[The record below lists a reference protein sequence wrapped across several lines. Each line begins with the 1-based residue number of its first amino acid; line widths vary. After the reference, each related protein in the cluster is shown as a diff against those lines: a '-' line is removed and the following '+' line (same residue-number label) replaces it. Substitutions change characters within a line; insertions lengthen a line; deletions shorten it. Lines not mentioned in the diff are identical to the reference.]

1 MANVRKTPGMPAPN
15 SLRWL
20 IAPVR
25 AASARRP
32 LRQEALILVS
42 GPNRCAGGGLLRRR
56 RHRSLL
62 RLPGGGIGPGLSR
75 NVRQAYRFI
84 RDNWEPGDEL
94 FIF

>member
-1 MANVRKTPGMPAPN
+1 MGYF
-15 SLRWL
+15 
-20 IAPVR
+20 
-25 AASARRP
+25 
-32 LRQEALILVS
+32 
-42 GPNRCAGGGLLRRR
+42 AGVGTDP
-56 RHRSLL
+56 LL

>member
-1 MANVRKTPGMPAPN
+1 MP
-15 SLRWL
+15 
-20 IAPVR
+20 VG
-25 AASARRP
+25 
-32 LRQEALILVS
+32 QQALIVW
-42 GPNRCAGGGLLRRR
+42 GRTAAQGVGYFAGVGTDP
-56 RHRSLL
+56 LL